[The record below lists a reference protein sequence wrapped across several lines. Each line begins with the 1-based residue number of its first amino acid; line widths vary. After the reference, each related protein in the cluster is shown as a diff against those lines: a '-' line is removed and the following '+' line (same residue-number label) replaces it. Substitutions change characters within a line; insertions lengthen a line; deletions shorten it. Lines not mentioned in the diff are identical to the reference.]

1 MQFQDE
7 PHRQSLGGKLPDW
20 AVYLLLAVFVIGVVL
35 IGYFTFTGVKDLVA
49 NSAFSIGPNPTPEFA
64 AMDDPAQAVAVGEE
78 VQVTLEGR
86 VTVLLMGI
94 DERESEQ
101 GPWRTDTM
109 IVLTLDPETQT
120 IGMLS
125 IPRDLWVE
133 IPDYDLFD
141 RINKAHFRGDADQYP
156 GGGGPA
162 LAMKTVQQNLGVPVN
177 YYLSINFNA
186 FVKTIDQI
194 GCIPISVPQTI
205 DDPTYP
211 DGAYGY
217 DPFYIEAGEHCMEGE
232 TLLKYARTRA
242 TFGSDFDRAL
252 RQQQVIHAVRSHV
265 LSTGQLPTLIAQ
277 APELYE
283 IVQDGINTNLSLPQM
298 IEIARVVAEIPDEN
312 ICSAVV
318 DNYYVSLLTLDDG
331 SQVLVPDRNAV
342 RGLVEDI
349 FTGTGECTPGGPNLA
364 SEAAAE
370 QATVGILNGTQ
381 TEGLATQT
389 GDFLTGQGI
398 NVVELANAER
408 NDYAETIIYNY
419 NGKVSTARYLASLL
433 NIPESAIVVTDNPSA
448 LTDIQV
454 ILGSD
459 YRP

>member
-1 MQFQDE
+1 MQFQGE
-7 PHRQSLGGKLPDW
+7 TQPQSPGRKLPDW
-20 AVYLLLAVFVIGVVL
+20 AIYLVLAVFVIGVVL
-35 IGYFTFTGVKDLVA
+35 IGFFTFNGVKDLVA
-49 NSAFSIGPNPTPEFA
+49 DSAFSIGPNPTPEFEE
-64 AMDDPAQAVAVGEE
+64 AVNPDQIDVVNPVDE
-78 VQVTLEGR
+78 VTLEGR
-86 VTVLLMGI
+86 ITVLLLGI

-109 IVLTLDPETQT
+109 ILLTLDPETKT
-120 IGMLS
+120 AGMLS
-125 IPRDLWVE
+125 IPRDTWVE
-133 IPDYDLFD
+133 IPDYGFFD

-162 LAMKTVQQNLGVPVN
+162 LAVKTVQQNFGVPVN

-186 FVKTIDQI
+186 FVKVIDQI
-194 GCIPISVPQTI
+194 GCIPIGVPQTI

-217 DPFYIEAGEHCMEGE
+217 DPFHIEAGDHCLAGE
-232 TLLKYARTRA
+232 ELLKYARTRA
-242 TFGSDFDRAL
+242 TYGSDFDRAV

-277 APELYE
+277 APELYDT
-283 IVQDGINTNLSLPQM
+283 VQDGINTNLSLSQM
-298 IEIARVVAEIPDEN
+298 IELARVVADIPDEN
-312 ICSAVV
+312 ICSRVV
-318 DNYYVSLLTLDDG
+318 DNYYVSLLTLDDS

-349 FTGTGECTPGGPNLA
+349 FTGTGECAPGGVNLS

-370 QATVGILNGTQ
+370 QATVGVFNGTK
-381 TEGLATQT
+381 TEGLATLT
-389 GDFLTGQGI
+389 GDYLTGQGI
-398 NVVELANAER
+398 NVIELANAER

-433 NIPESAIVVTDNPSA
+433 NVPESAIVVVDNPSSGP
-448 LTDIQV
+448 DIQV
-454 ILGSD
+454 ILGND
-459 YRP
+459 YQP